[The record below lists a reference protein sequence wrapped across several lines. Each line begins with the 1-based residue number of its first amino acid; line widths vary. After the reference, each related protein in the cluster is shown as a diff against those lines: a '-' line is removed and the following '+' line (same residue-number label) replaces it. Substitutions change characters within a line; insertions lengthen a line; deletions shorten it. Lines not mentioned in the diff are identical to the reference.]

1 LDTGHWRTSSG
12 SSNISISVDVLS
24 AAYRNIDVCQYV
36 AGRITARGGEPM
48 DVKAIAA
55 CCEPVLTDTLGEDE
69 ATELAAAF
77 KVLADPA
84 RLRLLSLIA
93 NAPGGEGCACDLIG
107 PLGRSQP
114 TVSHHL
120 SVLTDAGLVT
130 REKRGRWAWY
140 RVVPERLAV
149 LRDALTVPVGQ

>member
-1 LDTGHWRTSSG
+1 M
-12 SSNISISVDVLS
+12 S
-24 AAYRNIDVCQYV
+24 AARTLRAAAKGVHAV
-36 AGRITARGGEPM
+36 RTKG
-48 DVKAIAA
+48 VKTIEA
-55 CCEPVLTDTLGEDE
+55 CCGPVLEASLDE
-69 ATELAAAF
+69 SHAEALAAAF
-77 KVLADPA
+77 KVIADPA

-93 NAPGGEGCACDLIG
+93 SAPTGEVCACDVVE

-120 SVLTDAGLVT
+120 SVLTDAGLLE

-149 LRDALTVPVGQ
+149 LRDALAVTEPAT

>member
-1 LDTGHWRTSSG
+1 MR
-12 SSNISISVDVLS
+12 IDVLT

-36 AGRITARGGEPM
+36 FGREDDGGRPM
-48 DVKAIAA
+48 DVKAITA
-55 CCEPVLTDTLGEDE
+55 CCEPVLTETLGEDD
-69 ATELAAAF
+69 AAELAAAF

-93 NAPGGEGCACDLIG
+93 NAPGGEGCACDLMG
-107 PLGRSQP
+107 SLGRSQP
-114 TVSHHL
+114 TISHHL

-149 LRDALTVPVGQ
+149 LRDALGVPG

>member
-1 LDTGHWRTSSG
+1 MGTSSG
-12 SSNISISVDVLS
+12 TTDVSMDINVLR

-36 AGRITARGGEPM
+36 VRAQRPGGRDESWTSRRSPP
-48 DVKAIAA
+48 AA
-55 CCEPVLTDTLGEDE
+55 SRCSPLGEDE
-69 ATELAAAF
+69 AAELAAAF

-130 REKRGRWAWY
+130 REKRGKWAWY

-149 LRDALTVPVGQ
+149 LRDALSVPGPD